1 MSQFIKCINLV
12 RKSRR
17 SERSSRDV
25 QIWFF
30 FHLNNYCGSMR
41 GEFKNALKLKDA
53 EKY

>member
-1 MSQFIKCINLV
+1 MSQFIKCINSV

-17 SERSSRDV
+17 SERSSRVFRDD
-25 QIWFF
+25 F
-30 FHLNNYCGSMR
+30 FHLNNCCGSMR